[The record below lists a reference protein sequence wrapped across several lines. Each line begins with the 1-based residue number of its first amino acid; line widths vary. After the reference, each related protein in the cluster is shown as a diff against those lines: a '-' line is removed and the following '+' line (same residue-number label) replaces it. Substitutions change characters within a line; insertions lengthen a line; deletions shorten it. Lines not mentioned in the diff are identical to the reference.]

1 MTPVLMLTLVVAAYG
16 LYVGGELIR
25 VHFLPDE
32 EKKSA
37 PVEERKARLM
47 RRAGKVKS
55 VLLVLF
61 VLVTISN
68 LKS

>member
-32 EKKSA
+32 EKKSV
-37 PVEERKARLM
+37 PVEERKAGLM
-47 RRAGKVKS
+47 RRAGQVKS

-68 LKS
+68 LKR

>member
-25 VHFLPDE
+25 SHFLPDE
-32 EKKSA
+32 EKKSV

-47 RRAGKVKS
+47 RLAGQVKS

-68 LKS
+68 LKR